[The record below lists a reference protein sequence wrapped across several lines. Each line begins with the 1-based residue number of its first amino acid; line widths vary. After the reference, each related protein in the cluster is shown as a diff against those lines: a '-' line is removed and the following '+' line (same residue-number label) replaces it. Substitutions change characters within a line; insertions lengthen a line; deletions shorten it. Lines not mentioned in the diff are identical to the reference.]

1 MNIVEFINE
10 MGDKNLLC
18 NPHARY
24 TEKQQKITGNI
35 FRALKAFRQEHLRDA
50 TGKEFLLIAKEVE
63 KNYNKELRE
72 KRKALLKKRL
82 VAAM

>member
-10 MGDKNLLC
+10 MGDKDLLC
-18 NPHARY
+18 NPRARY
-24 TEKQQKITGNI
+24 TEKQQKITSNI

-50 TGKEFLLIAKEVE
+50 TGEEFQLIAKEVE
-63 KNYNKELRE
+63 RAYNKELRE
-72 KRKALLKKRL
+72 KRKAVFKKRL